1 HRTLFRQ
8 FICCPVSYRFLR
20 RRSMVRE
27 TDPRPDSA
35 RKLIQRPA
43 AVSSPVFGLSFP
55 DVPPDVEVA
64 LPDCWLPEPPAV
76 PVVPVPP
83 AVVLSPFSGRP
94 SAPFSEVSAGS
105 LSITVSSCDISSEA
119 SASAKYLP
127 QSSQY
132 Q

>member
-1 HRTLFRQ
+1 
-8 FICCPVSYRFLR
+8 
-20 RRSMVRE
+20 MVRE

-55 DVPPDVEVA
+55 DVPPDMEVP
-64 LPDCWLPEPPAV
+64 LPDCWLPELPA
-76 PVVPVPP
+76 VPVPP
-83 AVVLSPFSGRP
+83 AVVSSPFYGRP
-94 SAPFSEVSAGS
+94 SDPFSDVSAGS
-105 LSITVSSCDISSEA
+105 LSITVSSGDISSKA